1 MYSRG
6 ETIIHLIKDEL
17 KIAINKQSSLIND
30 SGVNV
35 DDINIQV
42 EQTKNPKF
50 GDYATNTIMSLG
62 LPRDKTME
70 LAQAVADALPK
81 KYFSSTQVVN
91 PGFINMVINP
101 SFNNKIIDEIL
112 DVQDLYGQF
121 ASKKTFYNIE
131 FVSANP
137 TGLLHIGHARNA
149 AIGDSLARI

>member
-17 KIAINKQSSLIND
+17 RRAINKQSNLIND
-30 SGVNV
+30 SGINV
-35 DDINIQV
+35 DDINVQV

-50 GDYATNTIMSLG
+50 GDYATNVILSLG

-70 LAQAVADALPK
+70 LAKAVADALPK
-81 KYFSSTQVVN
+81 KYFSSAQVVN
-91 PGFINMVINP
+91 PGFINMIINP
-101 SFNNKIIDEIL
+101 TFNNMIVDEIL
-112 DVQDLYGQF
+112 DGQDQYGQF

-131 FVSANP
+131 FISANP